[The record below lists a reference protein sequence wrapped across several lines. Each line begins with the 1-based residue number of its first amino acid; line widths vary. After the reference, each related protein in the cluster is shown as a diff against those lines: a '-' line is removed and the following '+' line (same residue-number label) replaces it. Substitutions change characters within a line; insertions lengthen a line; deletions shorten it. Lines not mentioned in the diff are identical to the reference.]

1 MAKAMMRAVVVVLA
15 VVFAVWI
22 GIGAVLA
29 PSHATGASTP
39 TEVVGYT
46 VQPGQSLWM
55 YAEMITPDG
64 GDVSDSV
71 DELQRLNG
79 MDGTQVRVG
88 QRIIVP
94 VEQETSQGERR

>member
-1 MAKAMMRAVVVVLA
+1 
-15 VVFAVWI
+15 
-22 GIGAVLA
+22 
-29 PSHATGASTP
+29 
-39 TEVVGYT
+39 
-46 VQPGQSLWM
+46 M